1 MDDKTLFLVLSNPS
15 AGKED
20 EYNEWYDNVHVPEVL
35 ATPGMVSAQR
45 YSLCETEIAKA
56 SGAEPTH
63 RYLCVYEMKGDPDT
77 VMASVGEA
85 VASGAM
91 HMSEALDLETSVMM
105 FWTPRGSKVEK

>member
-1 MDDKTLFLVLSNPS
+1 MDDRTLFLVLSNPV

-20 EYNEWYDNVHVPEVL
+20 EYNEWYDTVHVREVL
-35 ATPGMVSAQR
+35 ATPGMLSAQR

-56 SGAEPTH
+56 SGVEPTH

-91 HMSEALDLETSVMM
+91 NISKALDLESIGVMLA
-105 FWTPRGSKVEK
+105 SL